1 MPFKEAAIVI
11 CITLA
16 ILIGGAVLIQSLK
29 GGKKKKPAQITSPGE
44 IVNKQTQLK
53 QSEKDKKGKDIPVPG
68 KEPNTM
74 VLDAL
79 HGRKLEYIEHPA
91 GKMWRYNGNLLY
103 VMKRN
108 YVNGVALDLAV
119 VEPPKQLDILPE
131 KLFRALHDDDTAVW
145 MMSDESLWEKI
156 GTIGIWIM
164 VIMAIVLIVVM
175 GNKK

>member
-16 ILIGGAVLIQSLK
+16 ILIGGVVLIQSLK
-29 GGKKKKPAQITSPGE
+29 SKKKKPAQIAGPIE
-44 IVNKQTQLK
+44 IVNKQVQNK
-53 QSEKDKKGKDIPVPG
+53 QPEKDKKGKDIPVPG

-91 GKMWRYNGNLLY
+91 GKMWRYAGDLLY

-108 YVNGVALDLAV
+108 YANGVALDLV
-119 VEPPKQLDILPE
+119 TVEPPKQLDILPE